1 MYKKPSRIVN
11 DESPCS
17 SYAKNRKN
25 SKRPTFIEQTQY
37 YILGGLPIL
46 AKKSNNSEKLMIF
59 ALGGVGEIG
68 KNMYVVQYDDD
79 IVVVDAGL
87 KFPEEDMLGIDLVI
101 PDISYLTENR
111 DKVRGIIVTHG
122 HEDHIGG
129 LPYVLKHLNVPL
141 YATKLTLGLIENKL
155 REANLLGE
163 TKRILINADSEL
175 KLGSTLTAT
184 FFKTNHSI
192 PDSVG
197 VCIDTPEGNVVHTGD
212 FKFDHTPVNDQFA
225 DLQRMAEI
233 GQKGVLALL
242 SDSTNA
248 EKPGFTPSEKSVGIV
263 LEDIFRKARQ
273 RVVVATF
280 ASNVHRIQQVVNA
293 ADATGRK
300 IVVVGRSMVN
310 VVSIASELGYLEIPE
325 GMIIE
330 PEEINRIGAD
340 RVAILCTGSQG
351 EPMSAL
357 SRMARSTHRKVDILP
372 GDTVIIA
379 ATPVPGNEKYVGRT
393 IDALFRL
400 GAEVIYSGSNKG
412 VHVSGHGSQEE
423 LKLMLNLM
431 RPKFFIPIHGE
442 YRMLR
447 KHAQLG
453 ESVGVDPDNIFLVDI
468 GDVVEIHNG
477 EARKAGKV
485 PSGNVLIDGL
495 GVGDVGNIVLR
506 DRKLLSQDG
515 ILVVVVT
522 LSKQDGRIVS
532 GPDIIS
538 RGFVYVRESEGLLDE
553 ANRVVTSTLQRLM
566 SENVNEWASLKSG
579 VKDSLGRFLFDQTR
593 RRPMILPIIME
604 V

>member
-1 MYKKPSRIVN
+1 MSKK
-11 DESPCS
+11 
-17 SYAKNRKN
+17 
-25 SKRPTFIEQTQY
+25 
-37 YILGGLPIL
+37 
-46 AKKSNNSEKLMIF
+46 NNNEKITIF

-68 KNMYVVQYDDD
+68 KNMYVIQYGND

-87 KFPEEDMLGIDLVI
+87 KFPEEDMLGIDIVI

-111 DKVRGIIVTHG
+111 DKVRGIVLTHG

-129 LPYVLKHLNVPL
+129 LPYVLKHLNVPV
-141 YATKLTLGLIENKL
+141 YGTKLTLGLVENKL
-155 REANLLGE
+155 KEANLLGE
-163 TKRILINADSEL
+163 TKRILINADSIVQ
-175 KLGSTLTAT
+175 LGAIQAS
-184 FFKTNHSI
+184 FFRTNHSI

-197 VCIDTPEGNVVHTGD
+197 VCLETPEGTVVHTGD
-212 FKFDHTPVNDQFA
+212 FKFDHTPVNDQYA
-225 DLQRMAEI
+225 DLHRMAEI
-233 GQKGVLALL
+233 GKKGVIALL

-248 EKPGFTPSEKSVGIV
+248 ERPGFTPSESNVGTN
-263 LEDIFRKARQ
+263 LEDIFRKAQQ

-280 ASNVHRIQQVVNA
+280 ASNIHRIQQVIDA
-293 ADATGRK
+293 AEATRRK
-300 IVVVGRSMVN
+300 LTVIGRSMVN
-310 VVSIASELGYLEIPE
+310 VVSIASELGYLHIPD
-325 GMIIE
+325 GMLIE
-330 PEEINRIGAD
+330 PEEVNKMAAD
-340 RVAILCTGSQG
+340 RVVILSTGSQG

-357 SRMARSTHRKVDILP
+357 TRMARNTHRKIDILP

-379 ATPVPGNEKYVGRT
+379 ATPIPGNEKYVGRT
-393 IDALFRL
+393 VDELFRL
-400 GAEVIYSGSNKG
+400 GANVIYGGSITG

-423 LKLMLNLM
+423 LKLMLNLIK
-431 RPKFFIPIHGE
+431 PKYFIPIHGE

-447 KHAQLG
+447 QHALLG
-453 ESVGVDPDNIFLVDI
+453 EAVGIDRENIFIVDI
-468 GDVVEIHNG
+468 GDTVEIQG
-477 EARKAGKV
+477 GAARKAGKV

-522 LSKQDGRIVS
+522 LSKQDGTILS

-553 ANRVVTSTLQRLM
+553 ANRIVTNTLHKLM
-566 SENVNEWASLKSG
+566 NENVNEWASLKTN
-579 VKDSLGRFLFDQTR
+579 VKDALGRFLYEQTR

>member
-1 MYKKPSRIVN
+1 MSKK
-11 DESPCS
+11 
-17 SYAKNRKN
+17 
-25 SKRPTFIEQTQY
+25 
-37 YILGGLPIL
+37 
-46 AKKSNNSEKLMIF
+46 NNQDKLLIF

-68 KNMYVVQYDDD
+68 KNMYVIQYGND
-79 IVVVDAGL
+79 IVVVDSGL
-87 KFPEEDMLGIDLVI
+87 KFPEEDMLGIDIVI

-111 DKVRGIIVTHG
+111 DKVRAILITHG

-129 LPYVLKHLNVPL
+129 LPYVLKHLNVPV
-141 YATKLTLGLIENKL
+141 YGTKLTLGLIESKL
-155 REANLLGE
+155 KEAGLLGE
-163 TKRILINADSEL
+163 TKRILINVDSEVQ
-175 KLGSTLTAT
+175 LGSIRAS
-184 FFKTNHSI
+184 FFRTNHSI

-197 VCIDTPEGNVVHTGD
+197 VCLDTPEGTVVHTGD
-212 FKFDHTPVNDQFA
+212 FKFDHTPVNEQYA

-233 GQKGVLALL
+233 GKRGVLALL

-248 EKPGFTPSEKSVGIV
+248 ERAGYTPSEANVGEE
-263 LEDIFRKARQ
+263 LEDIFRKSTQ

-280 ASNVHRIQQVVNA
+280 ASNVHRIQQIINA
-293 ADATGRK
+293 SIATRRK
-300 IVVVGRSMVN
+300 IAVVGRSMVN
-310 VVSIASELGYLEIPE
+310 VVSIASELGYLNIPE

-330 PEEINRIGAD
+330 PEEVNKLAAD
-340 RVAILCTGSQG
+340 RVVILCTGSQG

-357 SRMARSTHRKVDILP
+357 TRMARSTHRKVDILP

-379 ATPVPGNEKYVGRT
+379 ATPIPGNERYVGRT
-393 IDALFRL
+393 VDELFRL
-400 GAEVIYSGSNKG
+400 GAHVIYGPGSVSG

-423 LKLMLNLM
+423 LKLMLNLI
-431 RPKFFIPIHGE
+431 RPKYFIPIHGE

-447 KHAQLG
+447 QHAQLG
-453 ESVGVDPDNIFLVDI
+453 EAVGIEKENIFVIDN
-468 GDVVEIHNG
+468 GDTVEFQNG
-477 EARKAGKV
+477 NARKAGKV
-485 PSGNVLIDGL
+485 QAGNVLIDGL

-522 LSKQDGRIVS
+522 LSKQDGAILS

-553 ANRVVTSTLQRLM
+553 ANRIVTSTLNKLM
-566 SENVNEWASLKSG
+566 SDKVNEWASLKTN
-579 VKDSLGRFLFDQTR
+579 VKDALGRFLYEQTR

>member
-1 MYKKPSRIVN
+1 MSKKNNN
-11 DESPCS
+11 D
-17 SYAKNRKN
+17 
-25 SKRPTFIEQTQY
+25 
-37 YILGGLPIL
+37 
-46 AKKSNNSEKLMIF
+46 KLMIF

-68 KNMYVVQYDDD
+68 KNMYVIQYAND

-87 KFPEEDMLGIDLVI
+87 KFPEEDMLGIDIVI

-111 DKVRGIIVTHG
+111 DKVRGIILTHG

-129 LPYVLKHLNVPL
+129 LPYVLKHLNVPV
-141 YATKLTLGLIENKL
+141 YGTKLTLGLVENKL
-155 REANLLGE
+155 KEANLLGE
-163 TKRILINADSEL
+163 TKRILIDADSEIQ
-175 KLGSTLTAT
+175 LGSVLKAT
-184 FFKTNHSI
+184 FFATNHSI

-197 VCIDTPEGNVVHTGD
+197 VCVETPEGAVVHTGD
-212 FKFDHTPVNDQFA
+212 FKFDHTPVNGQYA
-225 DLQRMAEI
+225 DLQRMAQI
-233 GQKGVLALL
+233 GTNGVLALL

-248 EKPGFTPSEKSVGIV
+248 EKPGFTPSEKNVGIV
-263 LEDIFRKARQ
+263 LEDIFRKASQ

-280 ASNVHRIQQVVNA
+280 ASNVHRIQQVINA
-293 ADATGRK
+293 AEVTGRK
-300 IVVVGRSMVN
+300 VAVIGRSMVN
-310 VVSIASELGYLEIPE
+310 VVGIASELGYLEIPD

-330 PEEINRIGAD
+330 PEEVGKMAAD
-340 RVAILCTGSQG
+340 RVVILCTGSQG

-357 SRMARSTHRKVDILP
+357 TRMASSTHRKVDILP

-393 IDALFRL
+393 IDELFRL
-400 GAEVIYSGSNKG
+400 GANVHYSGANSG

-431 RPKFFIPIHGE
+431 KPKFFLPIHGE
-442 YRMLR
+442 FRMQR
-447 KHAQLG
+447 RHAVLA
-453 ESVGVDPDNIFLVDI
+453 ESVGIDPDNIFITDI
-468 GDVVEIHNG
+468 GEVIEIQG
-477 EARKAGKV
+477 GSARRAGKV
-485 PSGNVLIDGL
+485 TAGNVLIDGL

-522 LSKQDGRIVS
+522 LSKQDGKIVS

-553 ANRVVTSTLQRLM
+553 ANRIVSSTLQKLM
-566 SENVNEWASLKSG
+566 SENVNEWASLKTN
-579 VKDSLGRFLFDQTR
+579 VKDALGRFLYEQTR

>member
-1 MYKKPSRIVN
+1 LSKK
-11 DESPCS
+11 
-17 SYAKNRKN
+17 
-25 SKRPTFIEQTQY
+25 
-37 YILGGLPIL
+37 
-46 AKKSNNSEKLMIF
+46 NNQDKLIIF

-68 KNMYVVQYDDD
+68 KNMYAIQYGND
-79 IVVVDAGL
+79 IVIVDAGL
-87 KFPEEDMLGIDLVI
+87 KFPEEDMLGIDIVI
-101 PDISYLTENR
+101 PDISYLLENR
-111 DKVRGIIVTHG
+111 DKVRGILVTHG

-129 LPYVLKHLNVPL
+129 LPFVLKSLNVPV
-141 YATKLTLGLIENKL
+141 YGTKLTLGLIEGKL
-155 REANLLGE
+155 KEAGLLGE
-163 TKRILINADSEL
+163 TKRILINADSEVQ
-175 KLGSTLTAT
+175 LGSITAT

-192 PDSVG
+192 PDSLG
-197 VCIDTPEGNVVHTGD
+197 VCLDTPEGCVVHTGD
-212 FKFDHTPVNDQFA
+212 FKFDHTPVNDEFA
-225 DLQRMAEI
+225 DLQRIAEI
-233 GQKGVLALL
+233 GRKGVLALL

-248 EKPGFTPSEKSVGIV
+248 ERPGFTPSESVVGNN
-263 LEDIFRKARQ
+263 LEEIFRKATQ

-293 ADATGRK
+293 AVATRRK
-300 IVVVGRSMVN
+300 IAVVGRSMVN
-310 VVSIASELGYLEIPE
+310 VVSIAGELGYLNVPE

-330 PEEINRIGAD
+330 PEEVNKMAAD
-340 RVAILCTGSQG
+340 RVVILCTGSQG

-357 SRMARSTHRKVDILP
+357 TRMARSTHRKIDILP

-379 ATPVPGNEKYVGRT
+379 ATPIPGNERHVGRT
-393 IDALFRL
+393 VDELFRL
-400 GAEVIYSGSNKG
+400 GANVIYGPGSVSG

-423 LKLMLNLM
+423 LKLMLNLI

-447 KHAQLG
+447 MHAQLG
-453 ESVGVDPDNIFLVDI
+453 EAVGIERENIFIIDN
-468 GDVVEIHNG
+468 GDTVEFQG
-477 EARKAGKV
+477 GTARKGSKV
-485 PSGNVLIDGL
+485 QAGNVLIDGL

-522 LSKQDGRIVS
+522 LSKQDGTILS

-553 ANRVVTSTLQRLM
+553 ANRIVTSTLNKLM
-566 SENVNEWASLKSG
+566 NDNVNEWASLKTN
-579 VKDSLGRFLFDQTR
+579 VKDALGRFLYEQTR

>member
-1 MYKKPSRIVN
+1 MSKK
-11 DESPCS
+11 
-17 SYAKNRKN
+17 
-25 SKRPTFIEQTQY
+25 
-37 YILGGLPIL
+37 
-46 AKKSNNSEKLMIF
+46 NNQDKLLIF

-68 KNMYVVQYDDD
+68 KNMYCIQYGSD
-79 IVVVDAGL
+79 IIVVDAGL
-87 KFPEEDMLGIDLVI
+87 KFPEEEMLGIDVVI
-101 PDISYLTENR
+101 PDIGYLLDNR
-111 DKVRGIIVTHG
+111 DKVRAILLTHG

-129 LPYVLKHLNVPL
+129 LPYVLKQLNVPI
-141 YATKLTLGLIENKL
+141 YGTKLTLGLVENKL
-155 REANLLGE
+155 KEAGLLGD
-163 TKRILINADSEL
+163 TKRHLINEET
-175 KLGSTLTAT
+175 TLTFGTIKAS
-184 FFKTNHSI
+184 FFRTNHSI

-197 VCIDTPEGNVVHTGD
+197 VCLETPEGNVVHTGD

-233 GQKGVLALL
+233 GSRGVLALL

-248 EKPGFTPSEKSVGIV
+248 ERPGFTPSESNIGKEFES
-263 LEDIFRKARQ
+263 LFRSAKQ

-280 ASNVHRIQQVVNA
+280 ASNVHRIQQVINA
-293 ADATGRK
+293 AAETRRK
-300 IVVVGRSMVN
+300 MTVIGRSMVN
-310 VVSIASELGYLEIPE
+310 VVGIASELGYLTIPE

-330 PEEINRIGAD
+330 PEEVNKLPAD
-340 RVAILCTGSQG
+340 RVVILSTGSQG

-357 SRMARSTHRKVDILP
+357 TRMARSTHRKVDILP

-379 ATPVPGNEKYVGRT
+379 ATPIPGNEKYVGRT
-393 IDALFRL
+393 VDELMRL
-400 GAEVIYSGSNKG
+400 GAHVIYGPGSISG

-431 RPKFFIPIHGE
+431 KPEYFIPIHGE

-447 KHAQLG
+447 HHGLLG
-453 ESVGVDPDNIFLVDI
+453 EQVGIPKENIFLIDN
-468 GDVVEIHNG
+468 GDTVEIQGGTAHKG
-477 EARKAGKV
+477 GKI
-485 PSGNVLIDGL
+485 PAGNVLIDGL

-522 LSKQDGRIVS
+522 LSKQDGTIMS

-538 RGFVYVRESEGLLDE
+538 RGFVYVRESEGLLEE
-553 ANRVVTSTLQRLM
+553 ANRIVTNTLHKLM
-566 SENVNEWASLKSG
+566 NDNVNEWASLKTN
-579 VKDSLGRFLFDQTR
+579 VKDALGRFLYEQTR

>member
-1 MYKKPSRIVN
+1 MSKKN
-11 DESPCS
+11 MD
-17 SYAKNRKN
+17 
-25 SKRPTFIEQTQY
+25 
-37 YILGGLPIL
+37 
-46 AKKSNNSEKLMIF
+46 KLSVF

-68 KNMYVVQYDDD
+68 KNMYVVQYAND

-87 KFPEEDMLGIDLVI
+87 KFPEEDMLGIDIVI
-101 PDISYLTENR
+101 PDISYLVENR
-111 DKVRGIIVTHG
+111 DKVRGILLTHG

-129 LPYVLKHLNVPL
+129 LPYVLKQLNVPV
-141 YATKLTLGLIENKL
+141 YGTKLTLGLVEAKL
-155 REANLLGE
+155 KEANMLGD
-163 TKRILINADSEL
+163 TKRLLITADSEL
-175 KLGSTLTAT
+175 KLGTIKAS

-197 VCIDTPEGNVVHTGD
+197 VCLDTPEGAVVHTGD
-212 FKFDHTPVNDQFA
+212 FKFDQTPVNEQYA
-225 DLQRMAEI
+225 DLHRMAEI
-233 GQKGVLALL
+233 GRRGVLMLL

-248 EKPGFTPSEKSVGIV
+248 ERPGFTGSERSVGAE
-263 LEDIFRKARQ
+263 LEEVFRKARQ

-280 ASNVHRIQQVVNA
+280 ASNIHRIQQVIDA
-293 ADATGRK
+293 AETTRRK
-300 IVVVGRSMVN
+300 VTVIGRSMVN
-310 VVSIASELGYLEIPE
+310 VVSIASELGYLRIPE

-330 PEEINRIGAD
+330 PEEVNRMAAD
-340 RVAILCTGSQG
+340 RVVILSTGSQG

-357 SRMARSTHRKVDILP
+357 TRMARSTHRKVDILP

-379 ATPVPGNEKYVGRT
+379 ATPIPGNEKFVGRT
-393 IDALFRL
+393 VDELFRL
-400 GAEVIYSGSNKG
+400 GANVIYGPGSVSG

-431 RPKFFIPIHGE
+431 KPKYFVPIHGE

-447 KHAQLG
+447 QHGVLA
-453 ESVGVDPDNIFLVDI
+453 ESVGVSKEDVFIVDI
-468 GDVVEIHNG
+468 GDTIEVQGGI
-477 EARKAGKV
+477 ARKGSKV
-485 PSGNVLIDGL
+485 QSGNVLIDGL

-522 LSKQDGRIVS
+522 LSKEEGTILS

-553 ANRVVTSTLQRLM
+553 ANRIVTSTLNKLM
-566 SENVNEWASLKSG
+566 NENVNEWASLKTH
-579 VKDSLGRFLFDQTR
+579 VKDALGRFLYEQTR

>member
-1 MYKKPSRIVN
+1 MSKKNNN
-11 DESPCS
+11 D
-17 SYAKNRKN
+17 
-25 SKRPTFIEQTQY
+25 
-37 YILGGLPIL
+37 
-46 AKKSNNSEKLMIF
+46 KLTIF

-68 KNMYVVQYDDD
+68 KNMYVVQYGND

-87 KFPEEDMLGIDLVI
+87 KFPEEDMLGIDIVI

-111 DKVRGIIVTHG
+111 DKVRGIVLTHG

-129 LPYVLKHLNVPL
+129 LSYVLKNLNVPV
-141 YATKLTLGLIENKL
+141 YGTRLTLGLVENKL
-155 REANLLGE
+155 KEANLLGE
-163 TKRILINADSEL
+163 TKRILINEDSEIE
-175 KLGSTLTAT
+175 LGSSLKVT
-184 FFKTNHSI
+184 FFRTNHSI

-197 VCIDTPEGNVVHTGD
+197 VCIETPEGNVVHTGD
-212 FKFDHTPVNDQFA
+212 FKFDHTPVNGQFA
-225 DLQRMAEI
+225 NLHRMAEI
-233 GQKGVLALL
+233 GQKGVLALM

-248 EKPGFTPSEKSVGIV
+248 EKPGFTPSEKNVGIV
-263 LEDIFRKARQ
+263 LEDIFRKAEQ

-293 ADATGRK
+293 AESTGRK
-300 IVVVGRSMVN
+300 ITVIGRSMVN
-310 VVSIASELGYLEIPE
+310 VVSIASELGYLHVPD
-325 GMIIE
+325 GMLIE
-330 PEEINRIGAD
+330 PEEMNRMAGN
-340 RVAILCTGSQG
+340 RVVVLCTGSQG

-357 SRMARSTHRKVDILP
+357 TRMARSSHRKVDILP

-393 IDALFRL
+393 IDELFRL
-400 GAEVIYSGSNKG
+400 GANVIYSGSNSG

-431 RPKFFIPIHGE
+431 KPKYFLPIHGE
-442 YRMLR
+442 FRMQR
-447 KHAQLG
+447 RHALLA
-453 ESVGVDPDNIFLVDI
+453 ESVGVEPANIFITELGEVI
-468 GDVVEIHNG
+468 EISG
-477 EARKAGKV
+477 GSARRAGKV
-485 PSGNVLIDGL
+485 TAGNVLIDGL

-522 LSKQDGRIVS
+522 LSKQNGAIVS

-553 ANRVVTSTLQRLM
+553 ANRIVSGTLQRLM
-566 SENVNEWASLKSG
+566 SEKVNEWASLKTS
-579 VKDSLGRFLFDQTR
+579 VKDSLGRFLYEQTR

>member
-1 MYKKPSRIVN
+1 MSKKNNN
-11 DESPCS
+11 D
-17 SYAKNRKN
+17 
-25 SKRPTFIEQTQY
+25 
-37 YILGGLPIL
+37 
-46 AKKSNNSEKLMIF
+46 KLTIF

-68 KNMYVVQYDDD
+68 KNMYVVQYGND

-87 KFPEEDMLGIDLVI
+87 KFPEEDMLGIDIVI

-111 DKVRGIIVTHG
+111 DKVRGIVLTHG

-129 LPYVLKHLNVPL
+129 LSYVLKNLNVPV
-141 YATKLTLGLIENKL
+141 YGTRLTMGLVENKL
-155 REANLLGE
+155 KEANLLGE
-163 TKRILINADSEL
+163 TKRILINEDSEIELGTSL
-175 KLGSTLTAT
+175 KAT
-184 FFKTNHSI
+184 FFRTNHSI

-197 VCIDTPEGNVVHTGD
+197 VCIETPEGNVVHTGD
-212 FKFDHTPVNDQFA
+212 FKFDHTPVNGQFA
-225 DLQRMAEI
+225 NLHRMAEI
-233 GQKGVLALL
+233 GQKGVLALM

-248 EKPGFTPSEKSVGIV
+248 EKPGFTPSEKNVGIV
-263 LEDIFRKARQ
+263 LEDIFRKAEQ

-293 ADATGRK
+293 AESTGRK
-300 IVVVGRSMVN
+300 ITVIGRSMVN
-310 VVSIASELGYLEIPE
+310 VVSIASELGYLNVPD
-325 GMIIE
+325 GMLIE
-330 PEEINRIGAD
+330 PEEMNRMAGN
-340 RVAILCTGSQG
+340 RVVVLCTGSQG

-357 SRMARSTHRKVDILP
+357 TRMARSSHRKVDILP

-393 IDALFRL
+393 IDELFRL
-400 GAEVIYSGSNKG
+400 GANVIYSGSNSG

-431 RPKFFIPIHGE
+431 KPKYFIPIHGE
-442 YRMLR
+442 FRMQR
-447 KHAQLG
+447 RHALLA
-453 ESVGVDPDNIFLVDI
+453 ESVGVEPSNIFITELGEVI
-468 GDVVEIHNG
+468 EISG
-477 EARKAGKV
+477 GAARRAGKV
-485 PSGNVLIDGL
+485 TAGNVLIDGL

-522 LSKQDGRIVS
+522 LSKQNGAIVS

-553 ANRVVTSTLQRLM
+553 ANRIVSGTLQRLM
-566 SENVNEWASLKSG
+566 SEKVNEWASLKTS
-579 VKDSLGRFLFDQTR
+579 VKDSLGRFLYEQTR

>member
-1 MYKKPSRIVN
+1 MSKKNNN
-11 DESPCS
+11 D
-17 SYAKNRKN
+17 
-25 SKRPTFIEQTQY
+25 
-37 YILGGLPIL
+37 
-46 AKKSNNSEKLMIF
+46 KLMIF

-68 KNMYVVQYDDD
+68 KNMYVVQYGND

-87 KFPEEDMLGIDLVI
+87 KFPEEDMLGIDIVI

-111 DKVRGIIVTHG
+111 DKVRGIVLTHG

-129 LPYVLKHLNVPL
+129 LPYVLKHLNVPV
-141 YATKLTLGLIENKL
+141 YGTKLTLGLVENKL
-155 REANLLGE
+155 KEANLLGE
-163 TKRILINADSEL
+163 TKRILINEDSVIEL
-175 KLGSTLTAT
+175 GNSLTVS
-184 FFKTNHSI
+184 FFGTNHSI

-197 VCIDTPEGNVVHTGD
+197 VCIETPEGVVVHTGD
-212 FKFDHTPVNDQFA
+212 FKFDHTPVNGQFA

-233 GQKGVLALL
+233 GSKGVLALL

-248 EKPGFTPSEKSVGIV
+248 EKAGFTPSERNVGIV
-263 LEDIFRKARQ
+263 LEDIFRKASQ

-280 ASNVHRIQQVVNA
+280 ASNVHRVQQVINA
-293 ADATGRK
+293 AEVTGRK
-300 IVVVGRSMVN
+300 VAVIGRSMVN
-310 VVSIASELGYLEIPE
+310 VVNIASDLGYLDIPD

-330 PEEINRIGAD
+330 PEEVGKMAAD
-340 RVAILCTGSQG
+340 RVVILCTGSQG

-357 SRMARSTHRKVDILP
+357 TRMARSTHRKVDILP

-393 IDALFRL
+393 IDELFRL
-400 GAEVIYSGSNKG
+400 GAEVHYSGANSG

-431 RPKFFIPIHGE
+431 KPKYFIPIHGE
-442 YRMLR
+442 FRMQR
-447 KHAQLG
+447 RHALLA
-453 ESVGVDPDNIFLVDI
+453 EAVGVERENIFITDI
-468 GDVVEIHNG
+468 GEVVEIQG
-477 EARKAGKV
+477 GSARKAGKV
-485 PSGNVLIDGL
+485 SSGNVLIDGL

-522 LSKQDGRIVS
+522 LSKQDGKIVS

-553 ANRVVTSTLQRLM
+553 ANRIVTSTLQKLM
-566 SENVNEWASLKSG
+566 SENVNEWASLKTN
-579 VKDSLGRFLFDQTR
+579 VKDSLGRFLYEQTR

>member
-1 MYKKPSRIVN
+1 MSKKMNN
-11 DESPCS
+11 D
-17 SYAKNRKN
+17 
-25 SKRPTFIEQTQY
+25 
-37 YILGGLPIL
+37 
-46 AKKSNNSEKLMIF
+46 KLMIF
-59 ALGGVGEIG
+59 ALGGVAEIG
-68 KNMYVVQYDDD
+68 KNMYVVQYGND
-79 IVVVDAGL
+79 IVVIDAGL
-87 KFPEEDMLGIDLVI
+87 KFPEEDMLGIDIVI
-101 PDISYLTENR
+101 PDITYLTENR
-111 DKVRGIIVTHG
+111 DKVRGILLTHG

-129 LPYVLKHLNVPL
+129 LPYVLKNLNVPV
-141 YATKLTLGLIENKL
+141 YGTKLTLGLVENKL
-155 REANLLGE
+155 KEAGLLGE
-163 TKRILINADSEL
+163 TKRVLIHADSEIQ
-175 KLGSTLTAT
+175 LGSTLKAT

-197 VCIDTPEGNVVHTGD
+197 VCIETPEGNVVHTGD

-225 DLQRMAEI
+225 DLHRMGEI
-233 GQKGVLALL
+233 GKKGVLALL

-248 EKPGFTPSEKSVGIV
+248 EKPGFTPSEKNVGIV
-263 LEDIFRKARQ
+263 LNDIFRKADQ

-280 ASNVHRIQQVVNA
+280 ASNVHRVQQVIDA
-293 ADATGRK
+293 AYATGRK
-300 IVVVGRSMVN
+300 VTIIGRSMVN
-310 VVSIASELGYLEIPE
+310 VVTIAAELGYLNVPDGIL
-325 GMIIE
+325 IE
-330 PEEINRIGAD
+330 PEEVNKMAAD
-340 RVAILCTGSQG
+340 RVVILCTGSQG

-357 SRMARSTHRKVDILP
+357 TRMARSTHRKVDILP

-379 ATPVPGNEKYVGRT
+379 ATPVPGNEKYIGRT
-393 IDALFRL
+393 IDELFRL
-400 GAEVIYSGSNKG
+400 GADVIYSGSNSG

-447 KHAQLG
+447 RHALLG

-468 GDVVEIHNG
+468 GDVVEIQG
-477 EARKAGKV
+477 GAARKAGKV

-522 LSKQDGRIVS
+522 LSKQDGTIVS

-553 ANRVVTSTLQRLM
+553 ANRIVSSTLEKLM
-566 SENVNEWASLKSG
+566 SENVNEWASLKTS
-579 VKDSLGRFLFDQTR
+579 VKDALGRFLYEQTR

>member
-1 MYKKPSRIVN
+1 MSKKNNN
-11 DESPCS
+11 D
-17 SYAKNRKN
+17 
-25 SKRPTFIEQTQY
+25 
-37 YILGGLPIL
+37 
-46 AKKSNNSEKLMIF
+46 KLMIF

-68 KNMYVVQYDDD
+68 KNMYVIQYAND

-87 KFPEEDMLGIDLVI
+87 KFPEEDMLGIDIVI

-111 DKVRGIIVTHG
+111 DKVRGIILTHG

-129 LPYVLKHLNVPL
+129 LPYVLKHLNVPV
-141 YATKLTLGLIENKL
+141 YGTRLTLGLVENKL
-155 REANLLGE
+155 KEANLLGE
-163 TKRILINADSEL
+163 TKRILIDADSEIQ
-175 KLGSTLTAT
+175 LGSVLKAS
-184 FFKTNHSI
+184 FFATNHSI

-197 VCIDTPEGNVVHTGD
+197 VCVETPEGAVVHTGD
-212 FKFDHTPVNDQFA
+212 FKFDHTPVNGQYA
-225 DLQRMAEI
+225 DLQRMAQI
-233 GQKGVLALL
+233 GTNGVLALL

-248 EKPGFTPSEKSVGIV
+248 EKPGFTPSEKNVGIV
-263 LEDIFRKARQ
+263 LEDIFRKASQ

-280 ASNVHRIQQVVNA
+280 ASNVHRIQQVINA
-293 ADATGRK
+293 AEVTGRK
-300 IVVVGRSMVN
+300 VAVIGRSMVN
-310 VVSIASELGYLEIPE
+310 VVGIASELGYLEIPD

-330 PEEINRIGAD
+330 PEEVGKMAAD
-340 RVAILCTGSQG
+340 RVVILCTGSQG

-357 SRMARSTHRKVDILP
+357 TRMARSTHRKVDILP

-393 IDALFRL
+393 IDELFRL
-400 GAEVIYSGSNKG
+400 GANVHYSGANSG

-431 RPKFFIPIHGE
+431 KPKFFMPIHGE
-442 YRMLR
+442 FRMQR
-447 KHAQLG
+447 RHAVLA
-453 ESVGVDPDNIFLVDI
+453 ESVGVEPENIFITDI
-468 GDVVEIHNG
+468 GEVIEIQG
-477 EARKAGKV
+477 GAARRAGKV
-485 PSGNVLIDGL
+485 TAGNVLIDGL

-522 LSKQDGRIVS
+522 LSKQDGKIVS

-553 ANRVVTSTLQRLM
+553 ANRIVSSTLQKLM
-566 SENVNEWASLKSG
+566 SENVNEWASLKTN
-579 VKDSLGRFLFDQTR
+579 VKDALGRFLYEQTR

>member
-1 MYKKPSRIVN
+1 MSKK
-11 DESPCS
+11 
-17 SYAKNRKN
+17 
-25 SKRPTFIEQTQY
+25 
-37 YILGGLPIL
+37 
-46 AKKSNNSEKLMIF
+46 NNQDKLLIF

-68 KNMYVVQYDDD
+68 KNMYVIQYNND
-79 IVVVDAGL
+79 IVVVDSGL
-87 KFPEEDMLGIDLVI
+87 KFPEEDMLGIDIVI

-111 DKVRGIIVTHG
+111 DKVRAILITHG

-129 LPYVLKHLNVPL
+129 LPYVLKHLNVPI
-141 YATKLTLGLIENKL
+141 YGTKLTLGLIEGKL
-155 REANLLGE
+155 KEAGLLGE

-175 KLGSTLTAT
+175 QLGSIRAS
-184 FFKTNHSI
+184 FFATNHSI

-197 VCIDTPEGNVVHTGD
+197 VCLDTPEGTVVHTGD

-225 DLQRMAEI
+225 DLQRIAEI
-233 GQKGVLALL
+233 GSRGVLALL

-248 EKPGFTPSEKSVGIV
+248 ERPGYTPSESNVGEE
-263 LEDIFRKARQ
+263 LEDIFRKSSQ

-280 ASNVHRIQQVVNA
+280 ASNVHRIQQIVNA
-293 ADATGRK
+293 AIATRRK
-300 IVVVGRSMVN
+300 IAVIGRSMVN
-310 VVSIASELGYLEIPE
+310 VVGIASELGYLNIPE

-330 PEEINRIGAD
+330 PEEVNKLAAD

-357 SRMARSTHRKVDILP
+357 TRMARSTHRKVDILP

-379 ATPVPGNEKYVGRT
+379 ATPIPGNERYVGRT
-393 IDALFRL
+393 VDELFRL
-400 GAEVIYSGSNKG
+400 GANVIYGPGSVSG

-423 LKLMLNLM
+423 LKLMLNLIK
-431 RPKFFIPIHGE
+431 PKFFIPIHGE

-447 KHAQLG
+447 QHAKLG
-453 ESVGVDPDNIFLVDI
+453 EAIGIEKENIFIVDN
-468 GDVVEIHNG
+468 GDTVEFQGGN
-477 EARKAGKV
+477 ARKGSKV
-485 PSGNVLIDGL
+485 QAGNVLIDGL

-522 LSKQDGRIVS
+522 LSKQDGTIMS

-553 ANRVVTSTLQRLM
+553 ANRIVSSTLNKLM
-566 SENVNEWASLKSG
+566 NDKVNEWASLKTN
-579 VKDSLGRFLFDQTR
+579 VKDALGRFLYEQTR